1 MLENKNSEIRL
12 QKFLSQAGIASRRG
26 SEELILQG
34 LIKVNGNT
42 AKIGDKINPSKD
54 DVVFQGKKIKVS
66 SGPKYYIM
74 LYKPRGYITTMHDE
88 KNRKCVA
95 QLIKDVPVKLHPVGR
110 LDKDSEGLLLM
121 TNDGDFT
128 NNIIH
133 PSKHVA
139 KTYRVTIRPTISE
152 DQIVKLCTGI
162 RIDNRET
169 LPAKVNVISQETNR
183 CVLEISIQEGRNR
196 QIRKM
201 CESLGLEV
209 ARLKRIS
216 IGKIKLGMLKPGLW
230 RILSDDEINS
240 FK

>member
-1 MLENKNSEIRL
+1 MKNKNQEIRL
-12 QKFLSQAGIASRRG
+12 QKFLSQVGIASRRK

-34 LIKVNGNT
+34 FINVNGNT
-42 AKIGDKINPSKD
+42 AKIGDRINPNK
-54 DVVFQGKKIKVS
+54 DVVFLNGKKIKLLS
-66 SGPKYYIM
+66 ENKYYIM
-74 LYKPRGYITTMHDE
+74 LYKPRGYITTMSDE

-95 QLIKDVPVKLHPVGR
+95 QLIKDIPVKLHPVGR

-133 PSKHVA
+133 PSKHIF
-139 KTYRVTIRPTISE
+139 KTYRVTVRPGISE
-152 DQIVKLCTGI
+152 DQIIKLCTGI
-162 RIDNRET
+162 EIDNKET
-169 LPAKVNVISQETNR
+169 LPAKVDVISQEPNR

-196 QIRKM
+196 QVRKM
-201 CESLGLEV
+201 CESLNLEV

-216 IGKIKLGMLKPGLW
+216 IGMIKLGMLKPGSW
-230 RILSDDEINS
+230 RNLSNSEISS

>member
-1 MLENKNSEIRL
+1 MENKNHEIRL
-12 QKFLSQAGIASRRG
+12 QKFLSQAGVASRRK

-34 LIKVNGNT
+34 IIKVNGNT
-42 AKIGDKINPSKD
+42 AKIGDKINPNKD
-54 DVVFQGKKIKVS
+54 IVFLNGKKIKLPS
-66 SGPKYYIM
+66 ENKYYIM
-74 LYKPRGYITTMHDE
+74 LYKPRGYITTMSDE

-95 QLIKDVPVKLHPVGR
+95 QLIKDIPARLHPVGR

-133 PSKHVA
+133 PSRHVS
-139 KTYRVTIRPTISE
+139 KTYRVTVRPTISE

-162 RIDNRET
+162 EIDDRET
-169 LPAKVNVISQETNR
+169 LPAKVDVISQEPNR

-230 RILSDDEINS
+230 RNLSGDEINS

>member
-1 MLENKNSEIRL
+1 MENKNSEIRL
-12 QKFLSQAGIASRRG
+12 QKFLAQAGIASRRG

-42 AKIGDKINPSKD
+42 AKIGDKINPRKD

-133 PSKHVA
+133 PSKHVS

-162 RIDNRET
+162 RIDSRET

>member
-1 MLENKNSEIRL
+1 MKNKNQEIRL
-12 QKFLSQAGIASRRG
+12 QKFLSQVGIASRRK

-34 LIKVNGNT
+34 FINVNGNT
-42 AKIGDKINPSKD
+42 AKIGDRINPNK
-54 DVVFQGKKIKVS
+54 DVVFLNGKKIKLPS
-66 SGPKYYIM
+66 ENKYYIM
-74 LYKPRGYITTMHDE
+74 LYKPRGYITTMSDE

-95 QLIKDVPVKLHPVGR
+95 RLIKDIPVKLHPVGR

-133 PSKHVA
+133 PSKHIF
-139 KTYRVTIRPTISE
+139 KTYRVTVRPGISE
-152 DQIVKLCTGI
+152 DQIIKLCTGI
-162 RIDNRET
+162 EIDNKET
-169 LPAKVNVISQETNR
+169 LPAKVDVISQEPNR

-196 QIRKM
+196 QVRKM
-201 CESLGLEV
+201 CESLNLEV

-216 IGKIKLGMLKPGLW
+216 IGMIKLGMLKPGSW
-230 RILSDDEINS
+230 RNLSNSEISS